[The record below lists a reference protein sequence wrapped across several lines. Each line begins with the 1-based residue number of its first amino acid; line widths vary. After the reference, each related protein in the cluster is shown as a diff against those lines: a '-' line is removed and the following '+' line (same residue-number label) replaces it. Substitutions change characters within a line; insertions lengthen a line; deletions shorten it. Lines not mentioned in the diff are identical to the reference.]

1 MRVEVLAEGERE
13 KVAAHNGE
21 ETDEAPVLAEVGYK
35 RETRQRSLH
44 RIGPT
49 VQT

>member
-1 MRVEVLAEGERE
+1 MCVEVASKGERE
-13 KVAAHNGE
+13 EVSAYDGE